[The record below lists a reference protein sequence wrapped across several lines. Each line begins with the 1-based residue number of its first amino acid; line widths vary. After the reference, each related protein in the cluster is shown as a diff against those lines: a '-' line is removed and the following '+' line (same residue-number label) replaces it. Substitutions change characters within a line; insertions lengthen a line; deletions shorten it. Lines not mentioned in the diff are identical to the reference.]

1 MKRTTIRCL
10 PELMESGTCSSLDE
24 LAGDQVK
31 LTATKEGECWT
42 KRKLFYLAV
51 VFATVLS
58 ASTCTSTILVQVERK
73 DLNVKSLRW
82 TTRKATA
89 DVSVLQDSWVHIVG
103 DSSLRMFNA
112 ALIHRLNNSGDL
124 DSRFGSFVIHDKG
137 GCEGEQDPKDA
148 CFREYINFPQGIR
161 ITYVFKTFA
170 SQPDLFLPKL
180 VTDTQR
186 PKHFLFA
193 TGAWD
198 LGYSSSSVN
207 ETVIQ
212 TLNWLNETIL
222 AFPDSTVTFANL
234 VACYPPFKEKA
245 VAFNRDIW
253 EKIQQSH
260 VEEVR
265 ILDRERGTVNV
276 TDRTLCDGWHAFK
289 EIVLGHVDDFRRI
302 LRGGVV
308 NGN

>member
-1 MKRTTIRCL
+1 
-10 PELMESGTCSSLDE
+10 MESGTCSSLDE

-51 VFATVLS
+51 VFATVVS
-58 ASTCTSTILVQVERK
+58 ASTTIERK

-82 TTRKATA
+82 TTREATA
-89 DVSVLQDSWVHIVG
+89 DVSVLQDSWVHITG
-103 DSSLRMFNA
+103 DSSLRMFTA
-112 ALIHRLNNSGDL
+112 ALIHRLNNSGEV
-124 DSRFGSFVIHDKG
+124 DSRFGSFSIHDKG

-198 LGYSSSSVN
+198 LGYSSSFVN

-234 VACYPPFKEKA
+234 VACHPSFKEKA
-245 VAFNRDIW
+245 VTFNRDIW

-260 VEEVR
+260 LEEVR

-276 TDRTLCDGWHAFK
+276 TDTTLCEGWHAYK
-289 EIVLGHVDDFRRI
+289 EIVLGHVDYFFRI